1 MGNSSPSF
9 TARNVF
15 RHFVVLL
22 GLVSIVSAATN
33 GLLKGRRQ
41 RMHDVLRN
49 VGSGGGS
56 NLKAKPDAATR
67 RPVTDVNGNLIPDYD
82 VIYTF
87 DQLIDHSNPRLGTFK
102 QRYYHTWEYYR
113 PGGPIVIMT
122 PGEQA
127 ADGSEV
133 HLTNR
138 TMVGTI
144 AQATNGA
151 AIVLEHRFYGQSN
164 PYPDMTVE
172 SLQVHTIEQ
181 AMDDLVYFAQK
192 CQTCD
197 ACYAGA
203 LTSWTLN
210 QRPGVFW
217 AGYSSSG
224 VIQPLLNFWQYFTP
238 IQTHMPANCSADIQ
252 AAIEV
257 IDSVL
262 DSGDATTIEE
272 LQTMFGFSGL
282 KPSDFANALTYVIS
296 DWQTLDVDSPRG
308 SGFFEFCDALEV
320 QGGQVA
326 PASGFGARSALEA
339 WGRFYRTSYI
349 PTLCEGFDANTC
361 VTFDGITSSDTR
373 PSDDRSWWWTVCSEV
388 GWAQVGPPAGV
399 NGIVSKHFTS
409 DSYTAYCRDAFQG
422 AFSNSTAEYQA
433 RIDAASQKFL
443 GWNTTAERLFVVN
456 GNRDPWVEVTHSA
469 AAARIA
475 STATQPIFL
484 TDGFHCS
491 DMLISNA
498 VDQSINQVFQSAIT
512 TFPQWV
518 AEFKPSDKPA
528 TTTTTTGQNSNRNS
542 SLGRRDAIA
551 SALGLA
557 LAGVVF
563 TFIGL

>member
-41 RMHDVLRN
+41 RMHNVLRN

-56 NLKAKPDAATR
+56 NSKAKPDAATR

-181 AMDDLVYFAQK
+181 AMDDLVYFAQNAK
-192 CQTCD
+192 LAMPGGDTESVRPHK
-197 ACYAGA
+197 APWILLGGSYAGA

-238 IQTHMPANCSADIQ
+238 IQTHMPANCSADVQ
-252 AAIEV
+252 AAIELV
-257 IDSVL
+257 DSVL

-272 LQTMFGFSGL
+272 LQTLFGFSGL
-282 KPSDFANALTYVIS
+282 SPSDFANALTYVIS
-296 DWQTLDVDSPRG
+296 DWQTLDIDSPR
-308 SGFFEFCDALEV
+308 V
-320 QGGQVA
+320 
-326 PASGFGARSALEA
+326 
-339 WGRFYRTSYI
+339 
-349 PTLCEGFDANTC
+349 CEGFDANAC

-373 PSDDRSWWWTVCSEV
+373 PTDDRSWWWTVCSEV

-399 NGIVSKHFTS
+399 NGIVSKHFTP

-433 RIDAASQKFL
+433 RIDATSQKFL

-528 TTTTTTGQNSNRNS
+528 TTTTTTGPNSNRNS

-551 SALGLA
+551 SSLGLA

-563 TFIGL
+563 AFIGL